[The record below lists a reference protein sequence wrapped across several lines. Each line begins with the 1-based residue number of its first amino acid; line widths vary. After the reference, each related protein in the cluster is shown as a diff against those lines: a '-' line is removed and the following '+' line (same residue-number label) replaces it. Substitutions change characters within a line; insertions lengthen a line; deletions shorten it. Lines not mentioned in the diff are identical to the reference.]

1 MEKPKRQYKTRRYS
15 NQNMKS
21 ERTTLQI
28 WEVPTE
34 LKIRYKMACAREQK
48 TIRETILEHLEQVAA
63 KLDVK

>member
-1 MEKPKRQYKTRRYS
+1 MDKTEQQSKTRRYS

-21 ERTTLQI
+21 ESTTLQI
-28 WEVPTE
+28 WEVPAE

-63 KLDVK
+63 KLNVK

>member
-1 MEKPKRQYKTRRYS
+1 MDKTEQQSKTRRYRG
-15 NQNMKS
+15 QNMSS
-21 ERTTLQI
+21 ESTTLQI

>member
-1 MEKPKRQYKTRRYS
+1 
-15 NQNMKS
+15 MKS
-21 ERTTLQI
+21 ESTTLQI

>member
-1 MEKPKRQYKTRRYS
+1 MDKTEQQSKTRRYS

-28 WEVPTE
+28 WDIPTD
-34 LKIRYKMACAREQK
+34 LKIRYKMVCAREKK

>member
-1 MEKPKRQYKTRRYS
+1 MDKTEQQSKTRRYS